1 MSRGLSSKVPVLPFL
16 EKQLAYVG
24 GQWCKA
30 SDDTTFNVNNPAN
43 GDVLGSVAN
52 VGEVEAQKAVL
63 EANKA
68 FHIWKKTTVKV
79 NHAYLRDTFIREV
92 KNWLNIHPPPPIS
105 VLAPALLFDSYS
117 WLVDL

>member
-92 KNWLNIHPPPPIS
+92 KNWLNIHPPPP
-105 VLAPALLFDSYS
+105 PN
-117 WLVDL
+117 